1 MISVEIVER
10 IFNFSGQ
17 HSTRLD
23 SAGLGSARGESFS
36 RDRIRARR
44 ASDLITR
51 AFAELVLSEFS
62 RNLGRPTYS
71 PYPRSYRVISDRCNC
86 TRDACAPTV
95 DLSRDVSLRVTT
107 THYPLPD

>member
-1 MISVEIVER
+1 M
-10 IFNFSGQ
+10 NFRLFG
-17 HSTRLD
+17 STRLD

-36 RDRIRARR
+36 RNRDRIRARR

-51 AFAELVLSEFS
+51 AFAEVVLSEFS

-107 THYPLPD
+107 THPLPD